1 MLCKALVCKGLLSE
15 FVLSVSKS
23 VSWGVWR
30 LSAVGLLGSSGVF
43 FSFSSSIT
51 VIIKG
56 GLWSS
61 GLLILLYLDNM
72 SERRVWLFLSL
83 SNMTSGFS
91 RAGSSC
97 LDLWFALLGSC
108 GSSFL
113 L

>member
-1 MLCKALVCKGLLSE
+1 MLALVCEGLLSE

-43 FSFSSSIT
+43 FSSSSSIT

-61 GLLILLYLDNM
+61 GLLGLLCLD
-72 SERRVWLFLSL
+72 STFERRVWVSL
-83 SNMTSGFS
+83 TISNMTSGFS

-108 GSSFL
+108 RSSFL